1 MNRIQVL
8 LADDNLAS
16 MEIIKYFI
24 SDLLDFQLIG
34 QCENGDELVEQVMLK
49 KPDLVLTD
57 VNMPKKN
64 GLQAVKECQM
74 FHPKLK
80 VIFLTGYDDY
90 AIDAFNFAAVDYI
103 VKPIEKD
110 RLFQALEKAKDIL
123 LFEQGK
129 MNEQQENSNRN
140 VLLLKDNNCTRFIPF
155 EDIYFVEKVGKKC
168 LVYTKAE
175 IYETNETIG
184 RILSR
189 LDDSFFQ
196 AHRSYIINLQE
207 VMQITQQNETFIAYF
222 RGYDKQAG
230 ISKLKINEV
239 RERIAR

>member
-74 FHPKLK
+74 FYPNLK

-110 RLFQALEKAKDIL
+110 RLFQALEKAKDII

-129 MNEQQENSNRN
+129 MNEQLENTKRN
-140 VLLLKDNNCTRFIPF
+140 VLLLKDNSCTRFIPF
-155 EDIYFVEKVGKKC
+155 EDIYFVEKAGKKC

-207 VMQITQQNETFIAYF
+207 VMQITQHNETFIAYF

-239 RERIAR
+239 RERIGR